1 MSQSRDNAIDPVVDA
16 LRDRCSAVGFLLW
29 SADADGRLCSAPEEP
44 TPLGQLGRS
53 EACVRTVNAVVRA
66 WMSSDAPPRPEPL
79 NEIVQLI
86 PLPIVRRRRTL
97 GWIAVGVVTDPLPDG
112 TAIRAVST
120 RARVNADLLAEHLRA
135 TAWVRPDQLPSIG
148 TMLGWTQG
156 SLDELE
162 RERTSLTS
170 VSKQLADSYEELTLM
185 YKLRES
191 MSELAHPLR
200 FIRRACNEL
209 QDVMRFKWVS
219 VHIGTS
225 EALDEASRGTT
236 LVEGTPPVTR
246 SDFAVS
252 LAPLVGDLEVNF
264 SVVLDAEQA
273 LERLGF
279 REAVALS
286 PIGVAGATVGV
297 IAAGAGER
305 DRGDISSIDVKMLE
319 AAAGFTSVVL
329 ENAALYEDQRAMFLG
344 TLQALTA
351 TIDAKDPY
359 TSGHSER
366 VAYLSAEIA
375 RQFGM
380 HEDRIERVRIAG
392 LVHDIGKI
400 GVPESV
406 LCKPGRL
413 TDEEFGII
421 KLHPEIGHTI
431 LRDIP
436 HLDDILPGV
445 LHHHERFDGRGYP
458 HRLEGQDIPMVA
470 RIIGLADAF
479 DAMSSSR
486 TYRAAMPR
494 DRVLTEI
501 EQGSGTQFDPAIA
514 KRFLEIDL
522 ADYDAMVARHAVEQ
536 HEGKWRTAA

>member
-79 NEIVQLI
+79 NEIVHLI